1 MSKPTPE
8 DGTSVSRDVPGL
20 ADAMIAAITTA
31 IVEAP
36 IVLDGESPDPDKV
49 AALKRELKCCGQCGV
64 DCRATKAAA
73 RKG

>member
-1 MSKPTPE
+1 MTKRTSP
-8 DGTSVSRDVPGL
+8 DGASVTRDVPGL
-20 ADAMIAAITTA
+20 ANELTSAVTTA

-36 IVLDGESPDPDKV
+36 ILLDGKSPDPDKV
-49 AALKRELKCCGQCGV
+49 AALKRELNCCGQCGV